1 VARAFA
7 REGANVHITART
19 LRRYGNPFW
28 KHRHLLQPD
37 LVRRR
42 AGDAAGGD
50 AASGLRAA
58 GRDGGEDDVP
68 DLAGRGASHDPAG
81 LGSDP
86 VFGGYGDPAPNLGGL
101 QVAFGAVE
109 AFRRSLACKLGPHG
123 IRVVTLQTGGIP
135 ESISEPFDGRDAI
148 VDQIVWQTMLGRA
161 VTLDDVGNVAAF
173 AASDYARSMTATAL
187 NITCGT
193 EVD

>member
-1 VARAFA
+1 LAARWPAPSA
-7 REGANVHITART
+7 REGANVHLTART

-86 VFGGYGDPAPNLGGL
+86 IFGGYGDPAPNLGGL

-109 AFRRSLACKLGPHG
+109 AFRRSLACKLGLHG
-123 IRVVTLQTGGIP
+123 IRVGFPSRSRSPSRGATRSSTR
-135 ESISEPFDGRDAI
+135 SSGRPC
-148 VDQIVWQTMLGRA
+148 LGA
-161 VTLDDVGNVAAF
+161 VTLDDVRNVAAF
-173 AASDYARSMTATAL
+173 AGSTTPGA
-187 NITCGT
+187 
-193 EVD
+193 